1 MEFILY
7 DTEYTSWEGSL
18 QRLWTGEGEE
28 REIVQISAIL
38 VKDLQSLNGT
48 EFFSVYTKPICNPIL
63 SDYFKNLTG
72 IEQHTIDNFGIN
84 ISEGLEKFSKF
95 SKNKLCLCWGDDLLV
110 INENIK
116 LHNLKTSLNMLKN
129 IDLRDIFNEFQVDTS
144 LYNSGTIETFSEEE
158 TIMRSG
164 SEHNALSDCI
174 SMLAALLKLRN
185 MHGKD
190 KFDKNW
196 NKFIKNL

>member
-18 QRLWTGEGEE
+18 QRLWSGEGEE
-28 REIVQISAIL
+28 REIVQISAIF

-48 EFFSVYTKPICNPIL
+48 NFFSVYTKPIINPML
-63 SDYFKNLTG
+63 SNYFTNLTG
-72 IEQHTIDNFGIN
+72 IKQHTIDNFGIS
-84 ISEGLEKFSKF
+84 ISEGLEKFSTF
-95 SKNKLCLCWGDDLLV
+95 SKDKVCLCWGDDLLV

-116 LHNLKTSLNMLKN
+116 LHNLRTSLYMLKH
-129 IDLRDIFNEFQVDTS
+129 IDLRDVFNKFGVETS
-144 LYNSGTIETFSEEE
+144 HYNSGTIETFSKEE
-158 TIMRSG
+158 TIIRSG

-185 MHGKD
+185 IYGNN
-190 KFDKNW
+190 KFDENLD
-196 NKFIKNL
+196 KFIKNT

>member
-18 QRLWTGEGEE
+18 QRLWSGEGEE
-28 REIVQISAIL
+28 KEIVQISAIL

-48 EFFSVYTKPICNPIL
+48 EFFSIYTKPTINPIL
-63 SDYFKNLTG
+63 SNYFINLTG
-72 IEQHTIDNFGIN
+72 IEQNTIDNFGIS
-84 ISEGLEKFSKF
+84 ISEGLDKFSTF
-95 SKNKLCLCWGDDLLV
+95 SKNKLCLCWGEDMLV

-116 LHNLKTSLNMLKN
+116 LHNLKTRFNILKN
-129 IDLRDIFNEFQVDTS
+129 VDLRDLFTEFGVNPS
-144 LYNSGTIETFSEEE
+144 NYNSGTIETFSKED
-158 TIMRSG
+158 TIIKSG

-185 MHGKD
+185 IYGTD
-190 KFDKNW
+190 KFDK
-196 NKFIKNL
+196 

>member
-18 QRLWTGEGEE
+18 QRLWSGDGEE

-48 EFFSVYTKPICNPIL
+48 EFFSVYTKPIINPIL
-63 SDYFKNLTG
+63 SNYFTNLTG
-72 IEQHTIDNFGIN
+72 IEQNTIDNLGIS
-84 ISEGLEKFSKF
+84 ISEGLEKFSTF

-110 INENIK
+110 INENIR
-116 LHNLKTSLNMLKN
+116 LHNLKTKLNILKN
-129 IDLRDIFNEFQVDTS
+129 VDLRDLFTNFGEDTS
-144 LYNSGTIETFSEEE
+144 NYNSGTIETFSKEE
-158 TIMRSG
+158 TIIKSG

-174 SMLAALLKLRN
+174 SMLAAILKLRN
-185 MHGKD
+185 KYGAD
-190 KFDKNW
+190 EFETNF
-196 NKFIKNL
+196 NKFIKII